1 MAQNGLTRRLTALE
15 EIALECQRSE
25 MRDRILSW
33 PEFAHLTPADLEA
46 ATDEA
51 FRILEEIRRC
61 PRT

>member
-1 MAQNGLTRRLTALE
+1 LTALE

-33 PEFAHLTPADLEA
+33 PEFAHLTSADLEA